1 MAARLE
7 TMKVTGRRTV
17 WQGSFIRAL
26 ELRYED
32 SSGTPRDWEAVERLN
47 CSGIVAVVPV
57 TSDGELLLVR
67 QFRPV
72 LDNFVIEFPA
82 GLSDKGESL
91 IEAARRELIEET
103 GYTTERLSYLTE
115 GPISSGISTE
125 ILTVFLAKDTRQ
137 ADQDVKRRYPP
148 EEIEQITL
156 IRSPFSRVYE
166 DLQIAREKG
175 DYVDIKIFGL
185 LELARMRL

>member
-1 MAARLE
+1 
-7 TMKVTGRRTV
+7 MKVTGRRTV

-26 ELRYED
+26 VLRYED